1 MTLFL
6 GWFLWNYGLTPKQ
19 ILEVWVSE
27 NISCRGLP
35 FIFSSAIIT
44 QIHEKWLFSAI
55 ITQIHEKWLFWTLI
69 ILFDN
74 SPPRNLV
81 IRQKHACMDATPTM
95 CSLESLEDL
104 FQCSWKRGSFL
115 PVFPI
120 KHLWNQFEHV
130 KGNHRT
136 RFLLWC
142 HLHRINLTW
151 KLAEG

>member
-6 GWFLWNYGLTPKQ
+6 GWLLWNYGLTPKQ

-27 NISCRGLP
+27 NISCRGLQ

-81 IRQKHACMDATPTM
+81 IPQKHACMDATPTM

-104 FQCSWKRGSFL
+104 FQCSWKRGGEEVKVPKMSKNKSFFQIL
-115 PVFPI
+115 S
-120 KHLWNQFEHV
+120 K
-130 KGNHRT
+130 
-136 RFLLWC
+136 LL
-142 HLHRINLTW
+142 LEKVPL
-151 KLAEG
+151 LQ